1 MNDKGSLCVLDAL
14 RLVGR
19 WTEKQIIIRKC
30 EGEYTSQGLTGNRW
44 HCQIRIIEETSF
56 PTVGINVSEAQDLKE
71 GLLPPLREWQVL
83 EPESLLRIGGFSLS
97 PTSEPV
103 SMWSLATPFLGA
115 DLRFYLISKF
125 WWMLLPLKVKSK
137 HPGLLLL
144 EGLQYYDLVSMLSLS
159 HPHCHTAILYTT
171 ISL

>member
-1 MNDKGSLCVLDAL
+1 MNRETNNYKEMWRRVYQPGSNREQMAL
-14 RLVGR
+14 PNQDY
-19 WTEKQIIIRKC
+19 W
-30 EGEYTSQGLTGNRW
+30 
-44 HCQIRIIEETSF
+44 TSF

-171 ISL
+171 VSL